1 MKNSAIEALTS
12 AYLSSNSYNQKRI
25 VTAQNVFIEDCEDGF
40 LGAEVFS
47 KDLTMFKEDVNSVT
61 GLRTFPD
68 QLSSGKTFYL
78 GDVKSDVAN
87 NEYYWAKVYQGRRMI
102 EFKLPNLPWIMDMIN
117 SDRSV
122 KFSLTFEEMFQRASE
137 ILEQK

>member
-1 MKNSAIEALTS
+1 MKDLDFQALASKYLGANSPI
-12 AYLSSNSYNQKRI
+12 QKRM
-25 VTAQNVFIEDCEDGF
+25 VTAQNFFFEDCEDGF
-40 LGAEVFS
+40 GSADEVIQHLIKFEDDASS
-47 KDLTMFKEDVNSVT
+47 KV
-61 GLRTFPD
+61 GLRVFLE
-68 QLSSGKTFYL
+68 QLSAGKTFYL
-78 GDVKSDVAN
+78 GDVKKDVAE
-87 NEYYWAKVYQGRRMI
+87 NEYYWVKIYQGRRLL